1 VPGARAGV
9 GNFGAEEDPRG
20 TRSPTLDL
28 PMGLGME
35 YPIRLA
41 MARPISSGEPLV
53 AGAGMSSSL
62 AQLLV
67 RPNPLTPPGEPGDLP
82 PMGRGGF
89 RKRGLDGSAE
99 ARR

>member
-1 VPGARAGV
+1 MPGARAGV

-67 RPNPLTPPGEPGDLP
+67 RPNPLTPPG
-82 PMGRGGF
+82 
-89 RKRGLDGSAE
+89 
-99 ARR
+99 